1 MTTDEESSPVSLDD
15 LRHQIDSADRAMLE
29 ALRSRLDAVREV
41 AARKQGSD
49 APIRDQRREDALQA
63 RWASLA
69 DEAGLNPHSV
79 GRLLR
84 EVLSWSRREQESAWR
99 PSPAQ
104 RVRVAFQGTSGA
116 HSDLAANELM
126 VIRGTPAM
134 TVGKP
139 TFEEVLQALWDG
151 HVHYAFLP
159 VENSIVGGITAVH
172 TLLMEGR
179 AHIVDEES
187 WDVHHALSVLPGTDL
202 STVRTV
208 SSHPVALRQCRRTLT
223 ETLGLTVQ
231 EVWDT
236 AGAARAVA
244 LGADPTRAAV
254 CSPEAAKMN
263 GLHVLRENV
272 SDHPENRTRFLL
284 LAREPEPIPPGVQAR
299 TTFRL
304 VADHQPGSLA
314 RCLGAFADHDV
325 NLSGL
330 VSLML
335 PRRPGQYG
343 FLVDIEGHA
352 DDERVAR
359 ALVGVRAAARQLTI
373 LGTYPDRTSDR
384 KASIRRSPTA
394 PAAEARAEAIGSGS
408 KSTDAV
414 PEKAATTEGAVLR
427 NEAPAQDKSSGA
439 PSTKT
444 AQGTRIYAL
453 GDVRLGGDAF
463 VLIAGPG
470 RVQHIDELQTS
481 AALVQRVGGALLRV
495 DVTSSHAASSDLVSL
510 DELV

>member
-1 MTTDEESSPVSLDD
+1 MTTDQESSPVSLDD

-384 KASIRRSPTA
+384 KASIRRAPTA
-394 PAAEARAEAIGSGS
+394 PAAEARAEAMGSGS
-408 KSTDAV
+408 
-414 PEKAATTEGAVLR
+414 
-427 NEAPAQDKSSGA
+427 
-439 PSTKT
+439 
-444 AQGTRIYAL
+444 
-453 GDVRLGGDAF
+453 
-463 VLIAGPG
+463 
-470 RVQHIDELQTS
+470 
-481 AALVQRVGGALLRV
+481 
-495 DVTSSHAASSDLVSL
+495 
-510 DELV
+510 